1 MTGQTLEQVVA
12 ALLQQAGRAV
22 ERGAELAPDAL
33 ALAGTYLQTKAIIDL
48 MTAGAVSVMCGLSLI
63 GLHVIFKKIAEA
75 WSRDRDDGYFVLLV
89 PVGGAAILFFFVGL
103 VHIKQLTNS
112 STWVRA
118 VDGRLAVTSYVVD
131 NLGRRN

>member
-33 ALAGTYLQTKAIIDL
+33 ALAGTYLQTKAVIDL
-48 MTAGAVSVMCGLSLI
+48 MTAGVVSVMCGLSLI
-63 GLHVIFKKIAEA
+63 GLHAIFKKIAAAAE
-75 WSRDRDDGYFVLLV
+75 RDQEEGYYVLLV
-89 PVGGAAILFFFVGL
+89 PVGLAAIVFFFVGL
-103 VHIKQLTNS
+103 AHVRELMNS

-118 VDGRLAVTSYVVD
+118 VDGRLAVTSYVLD